1 MHVFTF
7 KVKRQRIKCMS
18 KYPDFP
24 SIPFTL
30 KKAKESKGMFKY
42 PDFPSIPTF
51 SSTSDCDLD
60 QNKMLIYKKKY
71 NTKISHLI

>member
-30 KKAKESKGMFKY
+30 KKAKESNACLNILISHQFR
-42 PDFPSIPTF
+42 P
-51 SSTSDCDLD
+51 SDCDLD
-60 QNKMLIYKKKY
+60 QNKMLIYKKNITPKSV
-71 NTKISHLI
+71 I

>member
-1 MHVFTF
+1 MHGFTF

-24 SIPFTL
+24 SIPI
-30 KKAKESKGMFKY
+30 A
-42 PDFPSIPTF
+42 TF

-60 QNKMLIYKKKY
+60 QNKMLIYKKNK
-71 NTKISHLI
+71 TSKSVI